1 MYRTAETDRHK
12 QRMKYKKIREE
23 ELKNKVGEDWFKTF
37 DTTEILGNI
46 DFTVFPKQ
54 DNLFGRTPLLWAEA
68 KTGNFDI
75 PSMFVQLILTI
86 GKARTFD
93 KTLPPA
99 FLGAF
104 DFKKIAFLDYV
115 NVQDIFYL
123 NDFNWNVTPSNH
135 ETKEFQLIKE
145 RVENILKTKTYI
157 FDYEKDEKNLNTF
170 IKNNVA
176 KATTKSKIKIDKN
189 NFIPIYLRWI
199 EVIKPNIDVNW
210 EQLNKANIFDSDFYL
225 ADLFVDDK
233 DTQNIEDDS
242 TIRDNLFVVYQ
253 NQGYKIAKENVGQIM
268 DFTISIKNK
277 DTYLQFW
284 KLYKRPPIKEFQ
296 EYIIERKDLLVPQD
310 IRERKGA
317 FFTPRIWVELS
328 QKYLTEYL
336 GENWQDD
343 FFIWDCAAGTG
354 NLLTGLTNKY
364 NIYASTLDQSDV
376 NVMHERIDHGANLL
390 RNHVFQFDFLND
402 DFTKLPQSL
411 QDIINDKE
419 KRKKLILF
427 INPPYAEVS
436 SVGEKGKAGVN
447 QSKTH
452 AKYND
457 ILGTA
462 GREIYAQFL
471 LRIYAEIP
479 DATIAEF
486 SILKLLQGSAFISL
500 RNFLRAKVEKM
511 FIAPAYTFDNV
522 KGKFPIGFKIWN
534 TQIKEVFK
542 NVSTDIYNEKGDFIG
557 TKGLYSVGKNYYINK
572 WISSFKVNDGFI
584 GFLAGTNGNDFQQ
597 NGIVYI
603 LNKKEQMANPRGMW
617 ISSSNLITVS
627 IYYSV
632 RKCLDQ
638 TWIND
643 RDQFVVPNSN
653 WHKDF
658 EFHNDCLCY
667 TLFNTNIQEQFGINH
682 WIPFLEQEVNAQT
695 RFESHFMTDFIN
707 GKIKKEKENNLF
719 GTAENQTLKREFSEE
734 ATAVFD
740 AGREIWK
747 YYHKQPNVNVNAS
760 LYDIREYFQG
770 RNEQGR
776 MNSKSNDEKYIEL
789 IGELR
794 NKLNFLA
801 DKIKPKIYEYEFLKD

>member
-1 MYRTAETDRHK
+1 
-12 QRMKYKKIREE
+12 MKYKKIREE
-23 ELKNKVGEDWFKTF
+23 ELKNKVGADWFKAF

-46 DFTVFPKQ
+46 DFTVFPRQ

-93 KTLPPA
+93 KTVPPA

-157 FDYEKDEKNLNTF
+157 FDYENDEKELQTF

-189 NFIPIYLRWI
+189 NFIPIYLRWL
-199 EVIKPNIDVNW
+199 EVIRPNIDVNW

-268 DFTISIKNK
+268 DYTISIRNK
-277 DTYLQFW
+277 DAYLQFW

-336 GENWQDD
+336 GENWQDEY
-343 FFIWDCAAGTG
+343 FIWDCAAGTG

-402 DFTKLPQSL
+402 DFTKLPESL
-411 QDIINDKE
+411 QDIINDTE
-419 KRKKLILF
+419 KRKKLIIY

-436 SVGEKGKAGVN
+436 SVGVKGKAGVN

-479 DATIAEF
+479 DTIIAEF
-486 SILKLLQGSAFISL
+486 SKLKLLQGSAFISL

-617 ISSSNLITVS
+617 ISSSNLIPVS

-643 RDQFVVPNSN
+643 RDQFLFPNDN
-653 WHKDF
+653 WKTDL
-658 EFHNDCLCY
+658 EFQNDCLCY
-667 TLFNTNIQEQFGINH
+667 TLFNTNIQEQFGINN
-682 WIPFLEQEVNAQT
+682 WIPFTEQEVNAQN
-695 RFESHFMTDFIN
+695 RFESNFMTDFIN
-707 GKIKKEKENNLF
+707 GKIKAENETNLF
-719 GTAENQTLKREFSEE
+719 GTKENQIKKRDFSEE
-734 ATAVFD
+734 AKEVFD
-740 AGREIWK
+740 SGRELWK
-747 YYHKQPNVNVNAS
+747 YYHCQPNVNVNAS

-776 MNSKSNDEKYIEL
+776 MNSKSNDEKYMEL

>member
-1 MYRTAETDRHK
+1 
-12 QRMKYKKIREE
+12 MKYKNIREE
-23 ELKNKVGEDWFKTF
+23 ELKNKVGADWFKQF

-54 DNLFGRTPLLWAEA
+54 DSLFGRTPLLWAEA

-75 PSMFVQLILTI
+75 PTMFVQLILTI

-104 DFKKIAFLDYV
+104 DFKKIAFVDYV
-115 NVQDIFYL
+115 NIQDIFYL

-145 RVENILKTKTYI
+145 RIESILKTKTYV
-157 FDYEKDEKNLNTF
+157 FDYQKDEKLLNTF

-199 EVIKPNIDVNW
+199 EIVKPIIEVNW
-210 EQLNKANIFDSDFYL
+210 EDLKKANIFDSDFYL
-225 ADLFVDDK
+225 ADIFVDDK
-233 DTQNIEDDS
+233 GTETLDDDF
-242 TIRDNLFVVYQ
+242 TIRDGLFVVFQ
-253 NQGYKIAKENVGQIM
+253 NQGYKIAKENIKQM
-268 DFTISIKNK
+268 FDATINIRHK
-277 DTYLQFW
+277 DAYSQFW

-296 EYIIERKDLLVPQD
+296 DYIIERRDLLAPQD

-328 QKYLTEYL
+328 QKYLTDYL
-336 GENWQDD
+336 GEDWQDD
-343 FFIWDCAAGTG
+343 YYIWDCAAGTG
-354 NLLTGLTNKY
+354 NLLAGLTNKY
-364 NIYASTLDQSDV
+364 NIYASTLDQADI

-390 RNHVFQFDFLND
+390 KNHVFQFDFLND
-402 DFTKLPQSL
+402 DFTKLPESL
-411 QDIINDKE
+411 QEIINDEE
-419 KRKKLILF
+419 KRKKLIIY

-447 QSKTH
+447 QSNTH
-452 AKYND
+452 TKYNE

-471 LRIYAEIP
+471 IRIYAEIP
-479 DATIAEF
+479 NVLIAEF
-486 SILKLLQGSAFISL
+486 SKLKLLQGSAFISL
-500 RNFLRAKVEKM
+500 RNFLKAKVEKM

-534 TQIKEVFK
+534 TQIKEVFSST
-542 NVSTDIYNEKGDFIG
+542 STDIYNEKGDFIG
-557 TKGLYSVGKNYYINK
+557 TKGLYSIGKSFYINK

-617 ISSSNLITVS
+617 ISSLNLIPVS

-653 WHKDF
+653 WNQDV

-667 TLFNTNIQEQFGINH
+667 TIFNTNIQEQFGINY
-682 WIPFLEQEVNAQT
+682 WIPYTEQEVNAQN
-695 RFESHFMTDFIN
+695 RFESNFMTDFIN
-707 GKIKKEKENNLF
+707 GKIKIENDTDLF
-719 GTAENQTLKREFSEE
+719 GTNSNQSTKREFSAE
-734 ATAVFD
+734 AKGVFD
-740 AGREIWK
+740 AGRELWK
-747 YYHKQPNVNVNAS
+747 YYHSQPDVNVNAS

-770 RNEQGR
+770 RNDKGR
-776 MNSKSNDEKYIEL
+776 MNSKSDDEKYMEL
-789 IGELR
+789 IGDLR
-794 NKLNFLA
+794 NKLDFLA
-801 DKIKPKIYEYEFLKD
+801 DKIKPKIYEYEFLKE

>member
-1 MYRTAETDRHK
+1 
-12 QRMKYKKIREE
+12 MKYKNIREE
-23 ELKNKVGEDWFKTF
+23 ELKNKVGADWFKQF

-54 DNLFGRTPLLWAEA
+54 DNLFERTPLLWAEA

-157 FDYEKDEKNLNTF
+157 FDYEKDEKDLNTF
-170 IKNNVA
+170 IKDNVA
-176 KATTKSKIKIDKN
+176 KATTKNKIKIDKN

-199 EVIKPNIDVNW
+199 EVIKPIIDVNW
-210 EQLNKANIFDSDFYL
+210 DDLKKANIFDSDFYL

-233 DTQNIEDDS
+233 NTQNIDDDT
-242 TIRDNLFVVYQ
+242 TIRENLFVVFQ
-253 NQGYKIAKENVGQIM
+253 NQGYRIAKENVGQIM
-268 DFTISIKNK
+268 DYTISIRNK
-277 DTYLQFW
+277 DLYLQFW
-284 KLYKRPPIKEFQ
+284 KRYKRPPIKEFQ

-328 QKYLTEYL
+328 QKYLTDYL

-343 FFIWDCAAGTG
+343 YFIWDCAAGTG

-390 RNHVFQFDFLND
+390 HNHVFQFDFLND

-411 QDIINDKE
+411 QDIINDE
-419 KRKKLILF
+419 DKRKKLVIY
-427 INPPYAEVS
+427 INPPYAEATQNY
-436 SVGEKGKAGVN
+436 GKNTKKAVEQN
-447 QSKTH
+447 LTNSKYS
-452 AKYND
+452 KYLKQAN
-457 ILGTA
+457 
-462 GREIYAQFL
+462 RELFAQFL
-471 LRIYAEIP
+471 AKIYFEIEGC
-479 DATIAEF
+479 IISEF
-486 SILKLLQGSAFISL
+486 SKLKTLSGQHFVDFRFFFKAELCTSF
-500 RNFLRAKVEKM
+500 VV
-511 FIAPAYTFDNV
+511 PADTFDNV
-522 KGKFPIGFKIWN
+522 TGKFPIGFKIWN
-534 TQIKEVFK
+534 TNNKQKFSFIQADVYDK
-542 NVSTDIYNEKGDFIG
+542 KGEFIG
-557 TKGLYSVGKNYYINK
+557 IKNFYAYDNSHYINE
-572 WISSFKVNDGFI
+572 WIKPFRSLKNNSFQI
-584 GFLAGTNGNDFQQ
+584 GKLPFVGNDFQTQ
-597 NGIVYI
+597 PMVKIVNLDVIYI
-603 LNKKEQMANPRGMW
+603 KSAGQFIIDTYNILQTG
-617 ISSSNLITVS
+617 
-627 IYYSV
+627 IYYAV
-632 RKCLDQ
+632 RHCIPA
-638 TWIND
+638 TWLND
-643 RDQFVVPNSN
+643 RDQFLYPNDG
-653 WHKDF
+653 WQTDLDF
-658 EFHNDCLCY
+658 QNDCLTY
-667 TLFNTNIQEQFGINH
+667 TLFNNNIQSQFGTNH
-682 WIPFLEQEVNAQT
+682 WIPFTEQEVNAQT

-707 GKIKKEKENNLF
+707 GKIKIEREKNLF
-719 GTAENQTLKREFSEE
+719 GTAENQTLKREFSTE

-740 AGREIWK
+740 AGRELWK

-776 MNSKSNDEKYIEL
+776 MNSKSNDYNYMAL

>member
-1 MYRTAETDRHK
+1 
-12 QRMKYKKIREE
+12 MKYKKIREE
-23 ELKNKVGEDWFKTF
+23 ELKNKVGEDWFKSF

-157 FDYEKDEKNLNTF
+157 FDYENDEKELQTF

-189 NFIPIYLRWI
+189 NFIPIYLRWL
-199 EVIKPNIDVNW
+199 EVIRPNIDVNW

-268 DFTISIKNK
+268 DFTISIRNKNL
-277 DTYLQFW
+277 YLQFW

-336 GENWQDD
+336 GENWQDEY
-343 FFIWDCAAGTG
+343 FIWDCAAGTG

-390 RNHVFQFDFLND
+390 HNHVFQFDFLND

-419 KRKKLILF
+419 KRKKLVIY
-427 INPPYAEVS
+427 INPPYAEADNRQ
-436 SVGEKGKAGVN
+436 GDGRKGVAE
-447 QSKTH
+447 SEIH
-452 AKYND
+452 RKYSN
-457 ILGTA
+457 LMGYTK
-462 GREIYAQFL
+462 REMYIQFFT
-471 LRIYAEIP
+471 RIHCEIP
-479 DATIAEF
+479 DVVLANFSTLKNLQAPKFSEF
-486 SILKLLQGSAFISL
+486 RAYFQAKLEKL
-500 RNFLRAKVEKM
+500 FLT
-511 FIAPAYTFDNV
+511 PADTFDNV
-522 KGKFPIGFKIWN
+522 KGQFPIGFFIWN
-534 TQIKEVFK
+534 TSKKEKF
-542 NVSTDIYNEKGDFIG
+542 NYFEADIYDKNTNFIG
-557 TKGLYSVGKNYYINK
+557 TKNIWSFDNSKLINDWIKPYRNTKSKSIATIIGVG
-572 WISSFKVNDGFI
+572 S
-584 GFLAGTNGNDFQQ
+584 DFQNQ
-597 NGIVYI
+597 RLVRFGEPFMKVP
-603 LNKKEQMANPRGMW
+603 A
-617 ISSSNLITVS
+617 SNHNWQTSKDNLVETS
-627 IYYSV
+627 IYYTV
-632 RKCLDQ
+632 RRIIESNWL
-638 TWIND
+638 ND
-643 RDQFVVPNSN
+643 RDQFLFP
-653 WHKDF
+653 KDAWQNDL
-658 EFHNDCLCY
+658 EFQNDCIAH
-667 TLFNTNIQEQFGINH
+667 TLFSNNISSIFGTNH
-682 WIPFLEQEVNAQT
+682 WIPFTEQEVNAQS

-707 GKIKKEKENNLF
+707 GKIKIESENNLF
-719 GTAENQTLKREFSEE
+719 GTAENQTLKKEFSEE

-740 AGREIWK
+740 AGRELWK

-776 MNSKSNDEKYIEL
+776 MNSKSNDEKYMEL

-801 DKIKPKIYEYEFLKD
+801 DKIKPKIYEYEFLKE